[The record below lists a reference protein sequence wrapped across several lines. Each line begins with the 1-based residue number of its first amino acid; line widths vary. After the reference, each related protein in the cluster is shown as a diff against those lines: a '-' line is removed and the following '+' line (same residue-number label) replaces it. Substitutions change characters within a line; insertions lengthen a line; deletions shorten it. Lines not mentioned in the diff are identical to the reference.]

1 MSCYLIRMKQAVSLR
16 WQAIWSPLVSYR
28 IISNQPNVF
37 SIEITLAGVKILS
50 WGLSSKIEMVH
61 LLRLTCSATEP
72 GLLWLLKKAGDCNSG
87 SGSRTRDLFD
97 NKTST
102 RQRDQKQKQ
111 NEH

>member
-1 MSCYLIRMKQAVSLR
+1 MKQAVSLR